1 MVLDA
6 CPILDHHRIVADAL
20 HVGQFDGLR
29 WAGQEPAS
37 HLEGLDTV
45 VCRVEEDGID
55 GAGFVATLDHD
66 HRKVLQIAGIH
77 HGLRT
82 RGGYVM
88 LRNALS
94 VIQSRVVRMGISS
107 ANEPGQVG
115 LPGDCQGLG
124 TLAVADVVKDDLDI
138 RNEDVSKLPR

>member
-1 MVLDA
+1 
-6 CPILDHHRIVADAL
+6 
-20 HVGQFDGLR
+20 
-29 WAGQEPAS
+29 
-37 HLEGLDTV
+37 
-45 VCRVEEDGID
+45 
-55 GAGFVATLDHD
+55 
-66 HRKVLQIAGIH
+66 
-77 HGLRT
+77 
-82 RGGYVM
+82 M